1 MRVRAQAKWVRTSAR
16 KARLVLDHIRG
27 RSVPEARTILA
38 FTPRA
43 AATDIEKVLRSAVA
57 NAEANHGLDGD
68 ELVVE
73 AAFADEGPTLK
84 RWKPRARGRVNRIRK
99 RTCHVTLVLAEVPEE
114 NTRRRPRKQA
124 RDARV
129 RTCGRGVHAEGQ
141 DTTTQEGGGCLMGQ
155 KVHPGGFRV
164 GVIHDWKSNWWTG
177 KPEFAAYLLED
188 VRIREHILGKLSHA
202 GLSDILIRKDKQRI
216 TVDIYTARPGI
227 VIGKS
232 GVEVDALRKEL
243 HAITKKNVHI
253 NINEIKRPELDA
265 KLVAQSIAEQLENRV
280 SFRRAMKRSLA
291 SAMRSGAQG
300 IKITAAGR
308 LGGGEM
314 SRREMYSEG
323 RVPLHTIRADID
335 YGQAEAKT
343 TFGIIGVKVWV
354 NKGEIMPEGY
364 DAPAARDTRLG
375 DQDQARRRRG
385 ASAEGLGAS
394 REGRGRGQDREG
406 LGIMPRKRRAVSVQ
420 VAVGRGSARAA
431 TSSRGR
437 RRPRRRRPPS
447 SPRAGARRRARGAG
461 RSGDSRGDARG
472 GRELMLMPRK
482 TKFRRHHRGHRRGM
496 STGQTTVQFGEYGL
510 KALEAGWVTN
520 RQIEAARIAATR
532 KIRRSGKVWI
542 NLFPDK
548 PFTKKPAET
557 RMGSGKG
564 SPEGWVAVVKP
575 GRVMFE
581 LAGVDEPLAKEALRL
596 AGQKLPLK
604 TKFVRREADLFE
616 S

>member
-1 MRVRAQAKWVRTSAR
+1 
-16 KARLVLDHIRG
+16 
-27 RSVPEARTILA
+27 
-38 FTPRA
+38 
-43 AATDIEKVLRSAVA
+43 
-57 NAEANHGLDGD
+57 
-68 ELVVE
+68 
-73 AAFADEGPTLK
+73 
-84 RWKPRARGRVNRIRK
+84 
-99 RTCHVTLVLAEVPEE
+99 
-114 NTRRRPRKQA
+114 
-124 RDARV
+124 
-129 RTCGRGVHAEGQ
+129 
-141 DTTTQEGGGCLMGQ
+141 MGQ

-177 KPEFAAYLLED
+177 KPEFADYLLED

-232 GVEVDALRKEL
+232 GVEVDALRREL

-300 IKITAAGR
+300 IKITAGGR

-335 YGQAEAKT
+335 YGQAVAKT
-343 TFGIIGVKVWV
+343 TFGVIGVKVWV

-406 LGIMPRKRRAVSVQ
+406 LGIVPRKRRSQ
-420 VAVGRGSARAA
+420 RPGGGRPGQ
-431 TSSRGR
+431 
-437 RRPRRRRPPS
+437 RPRRELQPEASAPG
-447 SPRAGARRRARGAG
+447 PEAPARRARGACRPARG
-461 RSGDSRGDARG
+461 TRRRTRGAGGSRTGTRGHAGG

-510 KALEAGWVTN
+510 KAVEAGWVTN

-548 PFTKKPAET
+548 PVTKKPAET